1 MSCKKKKKKNPAKY
15 LILSCRRVLPRLAS
29 LQKRYGKEWSKEGGV
44 GEFGLKETWRGVV
57 SRRLGGVW
65 SQGDLEEC
73 GLKDT
78 LRGVV
83 SGVVQS

>member
-1 MSCKKKKKKNPAKY
+1 M
-15 LILSCRRVLPRLAS
+15 
-29 LQKRYGKEWSKEGGV
+29 WSKEGGV

-57 SRRLGGVW
+57 SIGVW

-83 SGVVQS
+83 SGVVQSSPRGVWSKI